1 MNKTLVAAC
10 VMVLSF
16 PVFAKKSPTIDFVND
31 IETAINSTG
40 EVSTS
45 LDITCP
51 AQSASG
57 RVLVTHA
64 DYTYGMSKGVFVFK
78 NTDDIPAEMKS
89 IIPIHPDNDIMS
101 DVISGWDFGFKI
113 RGGQFF
119 VTVMKNGEVKAGIN
133 KNGTSG
139 VTEVKCKVAK
149 PE

>member
-16 PVFAKKSPTIDFVND
+16 PVFAQKSPTADFFNE

-89 IIPIHPDNDIMS
+89 ITPIYPNNDFAS
-101 DVISGWDFGFKI
+101 DVRSGWEFGFII

-119 VTVMKNGEVKAGIN
+119 VTVMKNGVVKAGIN
-133 KNGTSG
+133 KNGTTG
-139 VTEVKCKVAK
+139 ITEVKCKVTK
-149 PE
+149 PQ

>member
-1 MNKTLVAAC
+1 MNKTLIVAC

-16 PVFAKKSPTIDFVND
+16 PVLAKKSPSADFVNE
-31 IETAINSTG
+31 IEKAINSTG

-89 IIPIHPDNDIMS
+89 ITPIHPNNDITS
-101 DVISGWDFGFKI
+101 DVISGWDFGFII

-119 VTVMKNGEVKAGIN
+119 VTVMKNGVVKVGIN
-133 KNGTSG
+133 KNGTTDI
-139 VTEVKCKVAK
+139 TEVKCKVTK
-149 PE
+149 PQ

>member
-1 MNKTLVAAC
+1 MKKTLVAAC

-16 PVFAKKSPTIDFVND
+16 SVLAKKSSTADFVNE
-31 IETAINSTG
+31 IESAINSTG
-40 EVSTS
+40 EVTTS

-78 NTDDIPAEMKS
+78 NTNDIPAEMKS
-89 IIPIHPDNDIMS
+89 IIPIHPNNDITS
-101 DVISGWDFGFKI
+101 DVISGWDFGFII

-119 VTVMKNGEVKAGIN
+119 VTVMKNGVVKAGIN
-133 KNGTSG
+133 KNGTTD
-139 VTEVKCKVAK
+139 VTEVKCEVTK
-149 PE
+149 P

>member
-1 MNKTLVAAC
+1 MNKILVAAC

-16 PVFAKKSPTIDFVND
+16 PVFAKKTPTTDFVNE
-31 IETAINSTG
+31 IEAAINSTG

-78 NTDDIPAEMKS
+78 NTDDTPAEMKS
-89 IIPIHPDNDIMS
+89 IIPIHPNNDIMS
-101 DVISGWDFGFKI
+101 DI
-113 RGGQFF
+113 
-119 VTVMKNGEVKAGIN
+119 
-133 KNGTSG
+133 
-139 VTEVKCKVAK
+139 
-149 PE
+149 